1 MEIIVPMKKLNGEI
15 LYSKQYSNIDLD
27 IFKNIINKGVKFHS
41 PFEDKNSYLNSYSYS
56 EKSKEQ
62 NYCGVQFHYLQECD
76 YENGKK
82 KGTWLINEGL
92 KQNRVDVKVKK
103 W

>member
-62 NYCGVQFHYLQECD
+62 NYCGGRQCQEQLP
-76 YENGKK
+76 G
-82 KGTWLINEGL
+82 I
-92 KQNRVDVKVKK
+92 
-103 W
+103 